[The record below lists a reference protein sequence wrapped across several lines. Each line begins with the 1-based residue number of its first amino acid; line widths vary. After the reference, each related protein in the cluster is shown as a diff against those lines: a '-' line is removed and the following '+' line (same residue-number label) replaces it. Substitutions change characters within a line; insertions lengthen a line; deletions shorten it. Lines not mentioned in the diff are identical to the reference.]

1 MNGPLHRFPT
11 SAYRAGPDF
20 RRGIILITALD
31 VVWRVDDHV
40 HARMVPAK
48 IKGILAPVLTPFDQ
62 NTQVDVGRSVA
73 HCKWLLENGCD
84 GLVLFGTTSEANS
97 LSVGERKR
105 LAEQIVSAGLPPQ
118 KLILG
123 TGCCS
128 LTDSAELTKHAIEL
142 GSAGVL
148 VLPPFYYK
156 PVPDEGLFRYFGSL
170 IDRIS
175 DARLRL
181 YLYHIPPIA
190 QVGFSLSLVNR
201 LAGQYPGTI
210 AGIKDSSGDWENTK
224 ALISTFRGQDFD
236 VFPGSESYLLAALQI
251 GATGCISATAN
262 VAAQSLQAVY
272 QNWRTSG
279 AKDLQESAGRVRMA
293 FQQFPVIPGLKAAL
307 AKALNDE
314 LWKNVLP
321 PLSPLSPADSEKLSV
336 SLSEAGFAWL
346 A

>member
-1 MNGPLHRFPT
+1 
-11 SAYRAGPDF
+11 
-20 RRGIILITALD
+20 
-31 VVWRVDDHV
+31 
-40 HARMVPAK
+40 MVPAK
-48 IKGILAPVLTPFDQ
+48 IEGILAPVLTPFDQ
-62 NTQVDVGRSVA
+62 NAQVDVGRSVA

-105 LAEQIVSAGLPPQ
+105 LAEQIVSAGIPPQ

-148 VLPPFYYK
+148 ALPPFYYK
-156 PVPDEGLFRYFGSL
+156 PVSDEGLFRYFGSL
-170 IDRIS
+170 IDRVS

-190 QVGFSLSLVNR
+190 QVGFSLSLVKR
-201 LAGQYPGTI
+201 LNGQYPGTV

-224 ALISTFRGQDFD
+224 ALISAFNAQDFD

-272 QNWRTSG
+272 QNWRTPG

-293 FQQFPVIPGLKAAL
+293 FQQFPVIPGLKAVL

-321 PLSPLSPADSEKLSV
+321 PLSPLSPADSEKLFA
-336 SLSEAGFAWL
+336 SLSEAGFAWP